1 MSAAYQLSKM
11 VIPGT
16 DVELDMVTYV
26 DGDGTGR
33 TRCLECE
40 SEFEHLETRRAA
52 SLFSATW
59 ISTTAGSG
67 GNDDRP
73 TEEAP

>member
-40 SEFEHLETRRAA
+40 SEFEHLDDATRGFAFFRHVD
-52 SLFSATW
+52 LYH
-59 ISTTAGSG
+59 G
-67 GNDDRP
+67 GVRGK
-73 TEEAP
+73 